1 MFKLVEEAAD
11 ILGDSRTISKD
22 RANIGTWDLH
32 KSFSNNFGTGTEAA
46 CHQQLNQVYT
56 NEIVPSFVLIRVVEQ
71 AREIQF
77 IDLVNISLW
86 NQVTSSMQV
95 AQGIKF
101 SVPSLCLKLFE
112 LSVSSCYLENRHAHL
127 ENKIQGGQQR
137 RSETD

>member
-77 IDLVNISLW
+77 IDLVDISLW

-101 SVPSLCLKLFE
+101 SFPSLCWKLFE
-112 LSVSSCYLENRHAHL
+112 LSVSSCYSENRHAHL